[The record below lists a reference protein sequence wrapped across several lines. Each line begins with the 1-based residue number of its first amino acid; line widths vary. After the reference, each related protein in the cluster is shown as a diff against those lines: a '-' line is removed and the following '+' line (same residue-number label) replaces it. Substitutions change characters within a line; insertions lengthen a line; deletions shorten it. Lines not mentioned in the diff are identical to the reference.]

1 MNNINIKLSI
11 LIASHMKF
19 TPNSMQYIKKYLREP
34 QRIKQCNKVSKV
46 YYAELRLQS
55 MNLLE
60 VVMKLS
66 RRIVTI
72 RAMILVL
79 RDVLTD

>member
-1 MNNINIKLSI
+1 
-11 LIASHMKF
+11 MKF

-46 YYAELRLQS
+46 YYAELKLQS

-72 RAMILVL
+72 RAVTLVL
-79 RDVLTD
+79 RDVLTG